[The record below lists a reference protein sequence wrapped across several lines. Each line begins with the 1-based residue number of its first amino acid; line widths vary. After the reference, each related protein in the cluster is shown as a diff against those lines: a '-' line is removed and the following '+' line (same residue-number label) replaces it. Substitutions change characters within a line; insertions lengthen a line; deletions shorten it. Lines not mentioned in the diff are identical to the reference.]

1 MLEDRR
7 KQWGSVLGAQVSGRV
22 LAESLAH
29 CTMVMH
35 LAAASLGLG
44 SERVDV
50 HIDSLFRQILHYPEP
65 ISLNILFPV
74 GYRAY
79 EPGEPHRIPIEE
91 LVHFER
97 YDMHKFLR
105 NENFSKYLGRIRKL

>member
-1 MLEDRR
+1 M
-7 KQWGSVLGAQVSGRV
+7 
-22 LAESLAH
+22 AH

-50 HIDSLFRQILHYPEP
+50 HIDQPFRQVLNYPEP
-65 ISLNILFPV
+65 IKLNILVPV

-79 EPGEPHRIPIEE
+79 EPGEPHRIPVEE
-91 LVHFER
+91 LVHFEK
-97 YDMHKFLR
+97 YDMHKFLL
-105 NENFSKYLGRIRKL
+105 NENFSKYLERIRMLGKSGYVATNEK